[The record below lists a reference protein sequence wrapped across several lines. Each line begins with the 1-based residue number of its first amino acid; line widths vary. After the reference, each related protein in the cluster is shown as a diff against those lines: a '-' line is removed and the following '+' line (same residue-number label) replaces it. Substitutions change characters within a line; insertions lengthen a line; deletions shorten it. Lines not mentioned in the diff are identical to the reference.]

1 MGYISAELLQKLNAL
16 FITCY
21 CQLKVISYIT
31 ILLSLNCKALHYF
44 DINFTK
50 IRGNIDLVF
59 SIDLVFNAAH
69 YTAGGDVVW
78 HND

>member
-44 DINFTK
+44 CITFALLIIN
-50 IRGNIDLVF
+50 LVF
-59 SIDLVFNAAH
+59 DAAH